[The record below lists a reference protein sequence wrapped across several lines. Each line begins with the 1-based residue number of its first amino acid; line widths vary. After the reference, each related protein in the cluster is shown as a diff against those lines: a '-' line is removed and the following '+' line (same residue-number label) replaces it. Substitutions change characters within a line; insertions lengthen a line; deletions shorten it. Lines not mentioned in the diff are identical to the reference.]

1 MGMKASNKIA
11 TFFKY
16 FVLILVGIIM
26 IYPLLWMISATFKDN
41 SEIFAGISLWI
52 KKPTL
57 DGYRNA
63 LNNFGGSINIL
74 QAMLNTY
81 SYVIPKVICT
91 VVSACIAAY
100 GFGRFD
106 FPGRK
111 LLFNIMLA
119 TLFLPVL
126 QVSGDSMNPTLEDKD
141 ILLLVKSDSMKTG
154 DLCGFYWQNKLLLK
168 RIIGLPGDVI
178 ELDEDGVVT
187 VNGQTLDEPYVDEL
201 ALGECDI
208 KFPYQVPEN
217 RYFVLGDH
225 RATSID
231 SRSSVIGCVEKSQ
244 IVGKVFLRVW
254 PLSSFSLIH

>member
-1 MGMKASNKIA
+1 MKNTQIKFTAIPSTEEVAAERARLAYRSRYARVLRSTVYALVVVAAIA
-11 TFFKY
+11 
-16 FVLILVGIIM
+16 VL
-26 IYPLLWMISATFKDN
+26 
-41 SEIFAGISLWI
+41 
-52 KKPTL
+52 
-57 DGYRNA
+57 
-63 LNNFGGSINIL
+63 
-74 QAMLNTY
+74 
-81 SYVIPKVICT
+81 
-91 VVSACIAAY
+91 
-100 GFGRFD
+100 
-106 FPGRK
+106 
-111 LLFNIMLA
+111 LA

-126 QVSGDSMNPTLEDKD
+126 QVSGDSMNPTLQDKD
-141 ILLLVKSDSMKTG
+141 IILLVKSGDMKTG

-225 RATSID
+225 RSTSID

-254 PLSSFSLIH
+254 PLPRFSWIH